1 MRSLTQIDLD
11 WIHPLV
17 LYDIVLSRQGIIT
30 CIHSYLHDTVFPNDL
45 SS

>member
-30 CIHSYLHDTVFPNDL
+30 YLHDTVFPNDL